1 MGLFSEKLQVKI
13 TLTLLL
19 LISITSAHAKCN
31 SNAIG
36 YRHETGFGISFGGG
50 SSSAGFYDKNTVN
63 VPLSIN
69 GEQACFKKVNAFKMK
84 SEKKKD
90 KAEKNSIVI
99 TPMKTEFEKIPNAHQ
114 KQYIFVEKNSTDL
127 LTKFH
132 VMSFIC
138 AGEIPLSIEATS
150 DSVLKINTQHD
161 QASMKVTHVF
171 ATGAAAENLN
181 KANKGKTANA
191 ETFDFFSKIYM
202 EKSQKE
208 LAVDQACCSDF
219 KIPSIISDTSI
230 HAFSGVERAI
240 ASSFTT
246 MAANVPN
253 GCSNAFAESMKN
265 YQLENYESNDS
276 LKDYKVKK
284 KWFSDDLVFEW

>member
-1 MGLFSEKLQVKI
+1 MKI
-13 TLTLLL
+13 TFALLL
-19 LISITSAHAKCN
+19 LSFSFSEAFAKCN

-36 YRHETGFGISFGGG
+36 YRNESGFGISFGGG

-63 VPLSIN
+63 VPVSIN

-90 KAEKNSIVI
+90 KAEENSIVI
-99 TPMKTEFEKIPNAHQ
+99 TPMKTEFEKIPSAHQ
-114 KQYIFVEKNSTDL
+114 KQYIFVEKNPQKL

-138 AGEIPLSIEATS
+138 SGEVPLSIEATS
-150 DSVLKINTQHD
+150 DTVLKINMQPDSADVRVSH
-161 QASMKVTHVF
+161 SF

-181 KANKGKTANA
+181 KGNKGKTSNA
-191 ETFDFFSKIYM
+191 ETFDFFSKLYM

-246 MAANVPN
+246 MASNVPN
-253 GCSNAFAESMKN
+253 GCSNAFAETMKN
-265 YQLENYESNDS
+265 YQLENYETNDS
-276 LKDYKVKK
+276 LKGYKVKK